1 MNKKDVCAQF
11 QCARDASDSADTA
24 GKPETSGKTGHVE
37 DLEIHNTCC

>member
-11 QCARDASDSADTA
+11 QCARDAADSA
-24 GKPETSGKTGHVE
+24 GKSDHD